1 MIWIKSNTVSN
12 KICGYS
18 SLWCKI
24 RDELYLFVSRWS
36 HFACQLWHF
45 SCNTANLH
53 CLMKTGSIA
62 VEMLQSTLKKDSIMR
77 QTNKVHLLAMS
88 NTFVFSP
95 VKHFQQHREIAE
107 FWQIEKQ
114 PYFLPRPHVSGK
126 VKLKSLNLEKS
137 LKGAWKII

>member
-1 MIWIKSNTVSN
+1 
-12 KICGYS
+12 
-18 SLWCKI
+18 
-24 RDELYLFVSRWS
+24 
-36 HFACQLWHF
+36 
-45 SCNTANLH
+45 
-53 CLMKTGSIA
+53 MKTGSIA

-126 VKLKSLNLEKS
+126 VKLKTLNLEKS
-137 LKGAWKII
+137 LKGA